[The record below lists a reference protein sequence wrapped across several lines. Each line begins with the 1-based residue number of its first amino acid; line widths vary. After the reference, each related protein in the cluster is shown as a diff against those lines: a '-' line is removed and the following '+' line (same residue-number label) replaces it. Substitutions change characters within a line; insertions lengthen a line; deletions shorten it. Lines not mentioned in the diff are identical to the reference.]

1 MCPCRPAALAAALM
15 LAAVLPP
22 PVAAQDR
29 DTTAASRPGWS
40 VDRTMREFARD
51 LGGDVRGYFPTRG
64 DWTWVPTTRH
74 PGGTDRPGIHRFP
87 AAQTD
92 STIGRGGPLCDAF
105 RSGDYAVLGTLIAP
119 GIDRRGSGE
128 WRRVRGTRFVPQGEP
143 ASFPVFVEWRREDG
157 RWVISAFGG
166 ETRYAP
172 AAAARPRTPLR
183 LPLPAT
189 EPVAAGAPW
198 FVNNE
203 PIMVDGFR
211 LNKYGLPR
219 ALAQGEVVRF
229 DSVHGVGVYVEP
241 SARGRPEVVYVV
253 VSRDGMFQ
261 PYQSS
266 MGNGC

>member
-1 MCPCRPAALAAALM
+1 MRFRTCSAVAAILLAAAGPSALR
-15 LAAVLPP
+15 
-22 PVAAQDR
+22 AQDP
-29 DTTAASRPGWS
+29 DTTDASRPGWS

-64 DWTWVPTTRH
+64 DWTWVPTTRY
-74 PGGTDRPGIHRFP
+74 PGGTDRIGIHRFP

-92 STIGRGGPLCDAF
+92 SAIGRGGPLCDAF

-157 RWVISAFGG
+157 RWVVSAFGG
-166 ETRYAP
+166 ETQYATP
-172 AAAARPRTPLR
+172 RHEPRTPLR

-203 PIMVDGFR
+203 SIVVDGFH
-211 LNKYGLPR
+211 LYKYGLPR
-219 ALAQGEVVRF
+219 PLAQGQVVRF

-241 SARGRPEVVYVV
+241 GVRRRPEVVYVV
-253 VSRDGMFQ
+253 VSHDGTFQ
-261 PYQSS
+261 PYRSRS
-266 MGNGC
+266 GNGC